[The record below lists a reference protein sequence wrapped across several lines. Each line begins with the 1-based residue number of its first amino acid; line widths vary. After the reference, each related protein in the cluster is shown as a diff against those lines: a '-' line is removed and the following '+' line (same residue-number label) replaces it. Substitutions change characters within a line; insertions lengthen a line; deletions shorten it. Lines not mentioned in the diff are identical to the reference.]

1 MINDPRLALQ
11 SLLAPPQHAHTRAGF
26 SVATGPSGLVQ
37 WALPVLAA
45 NLPLYERVLWV
56 DTSGRFDPR
65 PLLQQADDWG
75 IDRFFYLNRI
85 QVAQPRS
92 SDHLERFIVS
102 ELLPRSAGDQPVVI
116 ADPFHLWDIDGFGPT
131 EKEDRFLR
139 FEDLMAN
146 LLPRCLVLSEER
158 RSHMSG
164 FNQRLFVQAARRAR
178 MEIKDGFW
186 SVLELSEKLSTTVK
200 NPA

>member
-11 SLLAPPQHAHTRAGF
+11 SLLAPPQHPQTRAGY
-26 SVATGPSGLVQ
+26 SVASGPSGMVP
-37 WALPVLAA
+37 WALPVLAS

-75 IDRFFYLNRI
+75 IDRFFYINRI
-85 QVAQPRS
+85 QVAQPRTT
-92 SDHLERFIVS
+92 DHLERFIVS

-116 ADPFHLWDIDGFGPT
+116 ADPFHLWDVDGFSPA

-146 LLPRCLVLSEER
+146 ILPRCLVLSEER
-158 RSHMSG
+158 RSNMSG
-164 FNQRLFVQAARRAR
+164 FNQRLYLQAARRAR
-178 MEIKDGFW
+178 LEMKDGFW
-186 SVLELSEKLSTTVK
+186 TVVELSEKLSSPVK
-200 NPA
+200 NPV